1 MSETPKYLLSTLALT
16 DEQRTA
22 LEQELLPLARSAA
35 LGALTADIA
44 HDLANP
50 LFAVLGHVDL
60 LLLDA
65 EPGSPL
71 EQRLRLVRQTALELK
86 DGLRTLLDFA
96 RPPEGVASAALDDA
110 ARVAT
115 ALVRHGYAKE
125 LQITATYPAG
135 PVVVDCPPGDV
146 AQAVLHL
153 VAAAREAAG
162 DAGSIEVVVTADGV
176 LRVRPAVADGLGVV
190 AAARIAADHGGSL
203 EADGD
208 ALVLRL
214 PVRAHEVAS

>member
-115 ALVRHGYAKE
+115 ALIRHGYAKE
-125 LQITATYPAG
+125 LQIAATYPAG
-135 PVVVDCPPGDV
+135 PVVVDCPPGDL
-146 AQAVLHL
+146 AQAGD
-153 VAAAREAAG
+153 VAFFGTELSRDLGKNDTVVFALSRSEVQSGQTARY
-162 DAGSIEVVVTADGV
+162 I
-176 LRVRPAVADGLGVV
+176 RPAEPLAGC
-190 AAARIAADHGGSL
+190 SP
-203 EADGD
+203 
-208 ALVLRL
+208 RL
-214 PVRAHEVAS
+214 CRHCC